1 MDWIIGFWRDYCI
14 AQHAFWRQGSFW
26 LVAAAVLLPFG
37 WVLLAFRLQP
47 VRIRYFRRRDS

>member
-1 MDWIIGFWRDYCI
+1 MDWISELWRDYCI
-14 AQHAFWRQGSFW
+14 GAHAFWRQGSFW
-26 LVAAAVLLPFG
+26 LVAAAIVLPFG